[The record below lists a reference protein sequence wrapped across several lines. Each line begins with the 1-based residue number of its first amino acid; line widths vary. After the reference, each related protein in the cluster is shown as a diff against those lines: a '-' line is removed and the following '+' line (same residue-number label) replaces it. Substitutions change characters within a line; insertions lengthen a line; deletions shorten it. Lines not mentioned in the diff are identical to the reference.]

1 MKESFSRKAFLAV
14 NNIILALLVVVCI
27 YPILYVLFASFSD
40 PFRIISNNSFILAP
54 LGFQTKAYEL
64 VFQNDR
70 ILFGYIDTIIICAGS
85 IVYGV
90 GLTILAAYFFSRKDV
105 MHQRKLMLLVIFT
118 MFFNGGIIP
127 TFLLY
132 KNLGLMDNLLSVI
145 IAGSV
150 STTNIII
157 MRTAFLSLPSELED
171 AAKIDGTGHFT
182 YLIKIVIPLSMAT
195 ISVIILYVLV
205 GQWNSWFNASIFLQN
220 KKLHP
225 LQLVL
230 REILVQNDTSNMD
243 AMANEADKEM
253 IGESL
258 KYAVIIV
265 ATVPILCIY
274 PFIQKYFVKGVMI
287 GAVKG

>member
-1 MKESFSRKAFLAV
+1 MKESMSRKAFLV
-14 NNIILALLVVVCI
+14 FNNLILALLVVVCI
-27 YPILYVLFASFSD
+27 YPMLYVLFASFSD
-40 PFRIISNNSFILAP
+40 PIKLMSNNRFILAP
-54 LGFQTKAYEL
+54 LGFQTEGYRL
-64 VFQNDR
+64 VFNNDR
-70 ILFGYIDTIIICAGS
+70 IILGYLNTIIICIGS

-90 GLTILAAYFFSRKDV
+90 GLTILGAYFFSRKDV
-105 MHQRKLMLLVIFT
+105 MHQRVLMLFVIFS
-118 MFFNGGIIP
+118 MFFGGGIIP

-132 KNLGLMDNLLSVI
+132 KDIGLTDNLLSVI

-150 STTNIII
+150 STTNLII
-157 MRTAFLSLPSELED
+157 MRTAFLSLPGELED
-171 AAKIDGTGHFT
+171 AAKIDGTGHIT

-205 GQWNSWFNASIFLQN
+205 GQWNSWFNASIFLQD

-230 REILVQNDTSNMD
+230 REILVLNQTGAMD
-243 AMANEADKEM
+243 AAAKDAEKEL
-253 IGESL
+253 ISETI
-258 KYAVIIV
+258 KYAVIVV

>member
-1 MKESFSRKAFLAV
+1 MKESMSRKAFLV
-14 NNIILALLVVVCI
+14 FNNLILALLVVVCI
-27 YPILYVLFASFSD
+27 YPMLYVLFASFSD
-40 PFRIISNNSFILAP
+40 PIKLMSNNSFILAP
-54 LGFQTKAYEL
+54 LGFQTEGYRL
-64 VFQNDR
+64 VFNNDR
-70 ILFGYIDTIIICAGS
+70 IILGYLNTIIICIGS

-90 GLTILAAYFFSRKDV
+90 GLTILGAYFFSRKDV
-105 MHQRKLMLLVIFT
+105 MHQRVLMLFVIFT
-118 MFFNGGIIP
+118 MFFGGGIIP

-132 KNLGLMDNLLSVI
+132 KDIGLTDNLLSVI

-150 STTNIII
+150 STTNLII
-157 MRTAFLSLPSELED
+157 MRTAFLSLPGELED
-171 AAKIDGTGHFT
+171 AAKIDGTGHIT

-205 GQWNSWFNASIFLQN
+205 GQWNSWFNASIFLQD

-230 REILVQNDTSNMD
+230 REILVLNQTGAMD
-243 AMANEADKEM
+243 AAAKDAEKEL
-253 IGESL
+253 ISETI
-258 KYAVIIV
+258 KYAVIVV